1 MVISKTG
8 NENKVGL
15 PFSNEISIET
25 RLTTFQKIQAIQS
38 GKLEDVYN
46 ELQTTVTENQEWSYL
61 K

>member
-25 RLTTFQKIQAIQS
+25 RLKTFQEIQATHS
-38 GKLEDVYN
+38 GKLEDVQK
-46 ELQTTVTENQEWSYL
+46 ELQ
-61 K
+61 